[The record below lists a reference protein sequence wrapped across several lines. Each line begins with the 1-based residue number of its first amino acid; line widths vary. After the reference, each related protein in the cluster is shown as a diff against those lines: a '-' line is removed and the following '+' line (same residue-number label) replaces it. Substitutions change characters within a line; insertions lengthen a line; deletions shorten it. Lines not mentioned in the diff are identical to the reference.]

1 MLFEPL
7 IIYVRSELEPVENT
21 ARVDWDSLQTMETH
35 DDQDRNALLGENQ
48 MSDLL
53 GFREEETHVDQGQMN
68 EQGVGNE
75 LGVDNDGAAIPTSD
89 VVPGEMVISYDK
101 NNPSIEVGTLYPTI
115 EEFKLAVRQFAINKE
130 FD

>member
-48 MSDLL
+48 MSYLL
-53 GFREEETHVDQGQMN
+53 GFREEETHVDHGQMN
-68 EQGVGNE
+68 
-75 LGVDNDGAAIPTSD
+75 DCTCMTCIAI
-89 VVPGEMVISYDK
+89 
-101 NNPSIEVGTLYPTI
+101 
-115 EEFKLAVRQFAINKE
+115 
-130 FD
+130 